1 VEQKRAARFKLRAP
15 VIFRWRDQSEAR
27 REKVGC
33 THEIGICGVL
43 VICRMVSLEKRTA
56 HELNLPE
63 LSRANDNFV
72 NVLAFPQRYAV
83 QLNPFRKVLA
93 V

>member
-1 VEQKRAARFKLRAP
+1 MEQKRAARFKLRAP

-27 REKVGC
+27 QEKVGC
-33 THEIGICGVL
+33 TREIGRSGVF

-56 HELNLPE
+56 HVLNLPE
-63 LSRANDNFV
+63 MSCANDSFV
-72 NVLAFPQRYAV
+72 NLLAFPQWYAV
-83 QLNPFRKVLA
+83 ELNPFRKVLA